1 MQETTQ
7 RAMWLQ
13 WKVLA
18 TGLAAAAVLAAIVFY
33 ETPQAITSH
42 PSHVTE
48 VVLKRAPQEIP
59 VVETRST
66 NVVQPKIRIRKVSKE
81 PEVLIDP
88 REAAAFRTFVDDVQ
102 QQRID
107 PARLR
112 DLFDIAG
119 MEPIEIPPLVPAAP
133 EKEGGSL

>member
-1 MQETTQ
+1 MNDDQLQREIEEALAVEPSPQFTARVRQQLMQETTQ

-81 PEVLIDP
+81 P
-88 REAAAFRTFVDDVQ
+88 
-102 QQRID
+102 
-107 PARLR
+107 
-112 DLFDIAG
+112 
-119 MEPIEIPPLVPAAP
+119 
-133 EKEGGSL
+133 